1 MQVRAL
7 ESVVFSSKLSSALK
21 SGCLEKGLRDRQ
33 SALSLEAPS
42 VPPTAL
48 EKLKEWMT
56 FAPVRTHNR
65 SRSLRLAASGLWS
78 KVCKGSRQDGSLTL
92 GEGLA
97 LRTGCRDLC
106 SWLELS

>member
-48 EKLKEWMT
+48 EKLKE
-56 FAPVRTHNR
+56 
-65 SRSLRLAASGLWS
+65 
-78 KVCKGSRQDGSLTL
+78 
-92 GEGLA
+92 
-97 LRTGCRDLC
+97 
-106 SWLELS
+106 